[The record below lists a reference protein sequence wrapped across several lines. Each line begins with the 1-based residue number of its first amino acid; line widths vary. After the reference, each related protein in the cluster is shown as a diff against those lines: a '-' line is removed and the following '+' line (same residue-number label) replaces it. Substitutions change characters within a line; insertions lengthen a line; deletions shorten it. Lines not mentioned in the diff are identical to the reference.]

1 MCRGVRRG
9 VRGGQGQGRAWW
21 GAAGLSVPPPHVL
34 TVLGHGS
41 LAVVAA
47 RELDERLAR
56 RLLALVEH
64 EVHAW

>member
-1 MCRGVRRG
+1 MCRDVRRG
-9 VRGGQGQGRAWW
+9 VRGGQGQVRAHRVAWR

-47 RELDERLAR
+47 RELDERLA
-56 RLLALVEH
+56 
-64 EVHAW
+64 W